1 MTDDKEYMNLM
12 DSYKKLRRDP
22 EKFNE
27 ANDTLDKALA
37 LKKKGNVSRAAMLSA
52 QYL

>member
-1 MTDDKEYMNLM
+1 MTDDKEYSDLM

-22 EKFNE
+22 KKFKE

-37 LKKKGNVSRAAMLSA
+37 LKKKGKVSTATTLGW